1 MKPTYIDAFVLVI
14 AKDKVERYKKMAEDG
29 CNVWMKFGAL
39 SYRECMGHDI
49 SGAPEEGMESL
60 PFGKLVNLKDDETV
74 WFSYIE
80 YASKEHRDEVNAKVM
95 AHWNEKFKD
104 NPEAMSEYGDV
115 LDMKRM
121 STGGFSIEVSNN
133 S

>member
-1 MKPTYIDAFVLVI
+1 MKPTYIDAFILVI
-14 AKDKVERYKKMAEDG
+14 KKDKIERYRKMATDG

-49 SGAPEEGMESL
+49 SGPQEEGMESL
-60 PFGKLVNLKDDETV
+60 PFGSLVNLKDDETV

-80 YASKEHRDEVNAKVM
+80 YESKEHRDEVNTKVM
-95 AHWNEKFKD
+95 AHWNEKFQE
-104 NPEAMSEYGDV
+104 NPDAMSEYSDV

-121 STGGFSIEVSNN
+121 STGGFSIEVSND
-133 S
+133 

>member
-1 MKPTYIDAFVLVI
+1 MKSTYIDAFVLVI
-14 AKDKVERYKKMAEDG
+14 PRDKVERYKKMAEDG

-49 SGAPEEGMESL
+49 SAIAEEGMESL

-95 AHWNEKFKD
+95 AHWNEKFRD
-104 NPEAMSEYGDV
+104 NPEAMSEYADV

-121 STGGFSIEVSNN
+121 STGGFRIEVSND
-133 S
+133 

>member
-1 MKPTYIDAFVLVI
+1 MKSTYIDAFVLVI
-14 AKDKVERYKKMAEDG
+14 PRDKVERYKKMAEDG

-49 SGAPEEGMESL
+49 STIAEEGMESL

-95 AHWNEKFKD
+95 AHWNEKFRD
-104 NPEAMSEYGDV
+104 NPEAMSEYADV

-121 STGGFSIEVSNN
+121 STGGFRIEVSND
-133 S
+133 

>member
-14 AKDKVERYKKMAEDG
+14 PKDKVERYKKMATDG

-39 SYRECMGHDI
+39 SYRECIGHDI
-49 SGAPEEGMESL
+49 SAVAEEGMESL
-60 PFGKLVNLKDDETV
+60 PFGKLVNLKEDETV

-95 AHWNEKFKD
+95 AHWNEKFTD
-104 NPEAMSEYGDV
+104 NPEAMSEYSDV
-115 LDMKRM
+115 LDMKRL
-121 STGGFSIEVSNN
+121 STGGFSIEVSND
-133 S
+133 

>member
-1 MKPTYIDAFVLVI
+1 
-14 AKDKVERYKKMAEDG
+14 
-29 CNVWMKFGAL
+29 
-39 SYRECMGHDI
+39 MGHDI
-49 SGAPEEGMESL
+49 AGSTEPGMESL

-104 NPEAMSEYGDV
+104 NPEAMSEYADV

-133 S
+133 

>member
-1 MKPTYIDAFVLVI
+1 MKSTYIDAFVLVI
-14 AKDKVERYKKMAEDG
+14 PRDKVERYKKMAEDG

-49 SGAPEEGMESL
+49 SAIAEEGMESL

-95 AHWNEKFKD
+95 AHWAEKFKE
-104 NPEAMSEYGDV
+104 NPEAMSEYGEV
-115 LDMKRM
+115 LDMKRL
-121 STGGFSIEVSNN
+121 STGGFSIEVSND
-133 S
+133 

>member
-60 PFGKLVNLKDDETV
+60 PFGKLVNLKNDETV

-104 NPEAMSEYGDV
+104 HPEAMNEYADV

-121 STGGFSIEVSNN
+121 STGGFSIEVSN